1 MFDWDDLRV
10 FIAAARAESATAA
23 AQRLGLDASTVGRRI
38 AALEASLK
46 ATLFV
51 RSAKGLRLTASG
63 ARLLSAGLAVEAA
76 MNAAVEVGEQDI
88 IGGAIRISAA
98 EGFGGKVLAPALP
111 RLRER
116 HPGLSVELVANPGF
130 MSPLRREVDMTV
142 TLSEPTSRRLLIEP
156 LTDYQLGLYASTAY
170 LAGHGAPEGVE
181 DLGRASLVGYIDD
194 QIYAPELRYLDEV
207 HPGLTPNLASSSIN
221 AQREMIAAGG
231 GIGVLP
237 CFLGEGLVRILPA
250 EVRLTRRFWIATLRE
265 VAGTA
270 RVRAIRAWMKG
281 LVEDERGRLSPVP
294 AVRALPEP

>member
-10 FIAAARAESATAA
+10 FIAAARSESATAA

-98 EGFGGKVLAPALP
+98 EGFGGRVLAPALP

-156 LTDYQLGLYASTAY
+156 LTDYQLGLYASADY
-170 LAGHGAPEGVE
+170 LAVHGAPDDVEG
-181 DLGRASLVGYIDD
+181 LGRASLVGYIDD

-207 HPGLTPNLASSSIN
+207 RPGLTPSLASSSIN
-221 AQREMIAAGG
+221 AQREMIASGG

-237 CFLGEGLVRILPA
+237 CFLGEGRVRVLPA
-250 EVRLTRRFWIATLRE
+250 EVRLIRRFWIATLRE
-265 VAGTA
+265 VAATA
-270 RVRAIRAWMKG
+270 RVRTIRTWMKG
-281 LVEDERGRLSPVP
+281 LVEEERARLSP
-294 AVRALPEP
+294 A

>member
-10 FIAAARAESATAA
+10 FISAARAESATGA
-23 AQRLGLDASTVGRRI
+23 AQQLGMDASTVGRRI

-51 RSAKGLRLTASG
+51 RSAKGLRLTATG
-63 ARLLSAGLAVEAA
+63 ARLLDAGLTAESA
-76 MNAAVEVGEQDI
+76 MNLAAEVGEQDL
-88 IGGAIRISAA
+88 IGGAIRISAS
-98 EGFGGKVLAPALP
+98 EGFGGRILAPALP
-111 RLRER
+111 QLRIR
-116 HPGLSVELVANPGF
+116 HPGLSVELAANPGF

-156 LTDYQLGLYASTAY
+156 LTNYQLGLYAAPAY
-170 LAGHGAPEGVE
+170 LTAHGTPEVAQ
-181 DLGRASLVGYIDD
+181 DLIGQSLVGYIDD

-207 HPGLTPNLASSSIN
+207 HPGLTPSLASSSIN

-237 CFLGEGLVRILPA
+237 CFLGEGLVRVLPDR
-250 EVRLTRRFWIATLRE
+250 VRLTRKFWIATLSE
-265 VAGTA
+265 VAATA

-281 LVEDERGRLSPVP
+281 LVEEKRTLLSPDNGQ
-294 AVRALPEP
+294 

>member
-10 FIAAARAESATAA
+10 FIAAARAESATGA

-63 ARLLSAGLAVEAA
+63 ARLLDAGLAAESA
-76 MNAAVEVGEQDI
+76 MNLAAEVGEHDI
-88 IGGAIRISAA
+88 IGGAIRISAS
-98 EGFGGKVLAPALP
+98 EGFGGRILAPALP
-111 RLRER
+111 QLRAR
-116 HPGLSVELVANPGF
+116 HPGLSVELAANPGF

-156 LTDYQLGLYASTAY
+156 LTDYQLGLYASAAY
-170 LAGHGAPEGVE
+170 LAQHGVPRSAG
-181 DLGRASLVGYIDD
+181 DLTGADLVGYIDD

-207 HPGLTPNLASSSIN
+207 CPGLTPSLASSSIN
-221 AQREMIAAGG
+221 AQREMISAGG

-237 CFLGEGLVRILPA
+237 CFLAGGLVRVLPDK
-250 EVRLTRRFWIATLRE
+250 VCLTRRFWIATLSE
-265 VAGTA
+265 VAATA
-270 RVRAIRAWMKG
+270 RVRAIRAWMKT
-281 LVEDERGRLSPVP
+281 LVEEQRALLSPDN
-294 AVRALPEP
+294 AQ

>member
-10 FIAAARAESATAA
+10 FIAAARAESATGAA
-23 AQRLGLDASTVGRRI
+23 HRLGLYASTVGLRI

-46 ATLFV
+46 ATLVV

-63 ARLLSAGLAVEAA
+63 ERLLNAGLAVESA
-76 MNAAVEVGEQDI
+76 MNTAAEVGEQDI
-88 IGGAIRISAA
+88 IGGAIRISAS
-98 EGFGGKVLAPALP
+98 EGFGGQVLAPALP
-111 RLRER
+111 RLRAR

-142 TLSEPTSRRLLIEP
+142 SLSEPTSRRLLVEP
-156 LTDYQLGLYASTAY
+156 LTDYQLGLYAAPAY
-170 LAGHGAPEGVE
+170 LADRGMPRSVE
-181 DLGRASLVGYIDD
+181 ALGRETLVGYIDD

-207 HPGLTPNLASSSIN
+207 HPGLTPSLASSSIN
-221 AQREMIAAGG
+221 AQRAMIAAGG

-237 CFLGEGLVRILPA
+237 CFLAGDLVRILPG

-265 VAGTA
+265 VAATA

-281 LVEDERGRLSPVP
+281 LVEDERARLSPD
-294 AVRALPEP
+294 

>member
-10 FIAAARAESATAA
+10 FIAAARAESATGAA
-23 AQRLGLDASTVGRRI
+23 HQLGLDASTVGRRI

-51 RSAKGLRLTASG
+51 RSARGLRLTASG
-63 ARLLSAGLAVEAA
+63 VRLLNAGLAVESA
-76 MNAAVEVGEQDI
+76 MNAAAEVGEQDI

-98 EGFGGKVLAPALP
+98 EGFGGHVLAPALP
-111 RLRER
+111 RLRAR

-156 LTDYQLGLYASTAY
+156 LTDYQLGLYASPGY
-170 LAGHGAPEGVE
+170 LAEHGAPDCVD
-181 DLGRASLVGYIDD
+181 DLARASLVGYIDD

-207 HPGLTPNLASSSIN
+207 APGLTPNLASSSIN
-221 AQREMIAAGG
+221 AQRQMIAAGG
-231 GIGVLP
+231 GLGVLP
-237 CFLGEGLVRILPA
+237 CFLGEGLVRVLPA
-250 EVRLTRRFWIATLRE
+250 EVRLIRRFWIATLRE
-265 VAGTA
+265 VAATA

-281 LVEDERGRLSPVP
+281 LVEDQRARLGG
-294 AVRALPEP
+294 

>member
-10 FIAAARAESATAA
+10 FIAAARAESATGA

-63 ARLLSAGLAVEAA
+63 ARLLNAGLAVEAA
-76 MNAAVEVGEQDI
+76 MNTAAEVGEQDI

-98 EGFGGKVLAPALP
+98 EGFGGHVLAPALP

-116 HPGLSVELVANPGF
+116 HPGLSIELVANPGL

-156 LTDYQLGLYASTAY
+156 LTDYQLGLYASAAY
-170 LAGHGAPEGVE
+170 LANHRAPTRVD
-181 DLGRASLVGYIDD
+181 DLARASLVGYIDD

-207 HPGLTPNLASSSIN
+207 LPGLTPNLASSSIN
-221 AQREMIAAGG
+221 AQREMIASGG

-237 CFLGEGLVRILPA
+237 CFLSEGLVRLLPNQ
-250 EVRLTRRFWIATLRE
+250 VRLTRRFWVATLRE
-265 VAGTA
+265 VAATA
-270 RVRAIRAWMKG
+270 RVRAIRAWMRG
-281 LVEDERGRLSPVP
+281 LVEAERSRLSPDQSHNL
-294 AVRALPEP
+294 A

>member
-10 FIAAARAESATAA
+10 FIAAARAESATGAA
-23 AQRLGLDASTVGRRI
+23 HRLGLDASTVGRRI

-63 ARLLSAGLAVEAA
+63 ERLLNAGLAVESA
-76 MNAAVEVGEQDI
+76 MNTAAEVGEQDI
-88 IGGAIRISAA
+88 IGGAIRISAS
-98 EGFGGKVLAPALP
+98 EGFGGQVLAPALP
-111 RLRER
+111 RLRAR

-142 TLSEPTSRRLLIEP
+142 SLSEPTSRRLLVEP
-156 LTDYQLGLYASTAY
+156 LTDYQLGLYAAPAY
-170 LAGHGAPEGVE
+170 LADRGMPRDVAA
-181 DLGRASLVGYIDD
+181 LGRETLVGYIDD

-221 AQREMIAAGG
+221 AQRAMIAAGG

-237 CFLGEGLVRILPA
+237 CFLAGDLMRILPG

-265 VAGTA
+265 VAATA
-270 RVRAIRAWMKG
+270 RVRTIRAWMKG
-281 LVEDERGRLSPVP
+281 LVEDERARLSPD
-294 AVRALPEP
+294 

>member
-1 MFDWDDLRV
+1 MLDGMFDWDDLRV

-51 RSAKGLRLTASG
+51 RSAKGLRLTSSG

-98 EGFGGKVLAPALP
+98 EGFGGRVLAPALP
-111 RLRER
+111 RLRDR

-156 LTDYQLGLYASTAY
+156 LTDYQLGLYASAAY
-170 LAGHGAPEGVE
+170 LADHGAPEDVE

-207 HPGLTPNLASSSIN
+207 CPGLTPSLASSSIN
-221 AQREMIAAGG
+221 AQREMIASGG

-237 CFLGEGLVRILPA
+237 CFLGEGLVRVLAA

-265 VAGTA
+265 VAATA

-281 LVEDERGRLSPVP
+281 LVEEERARLSPVQT
-294 AVRALPEP
+294 

>member
-51 RSAKGLRLTASG
+51 RSARGLRLTASG
-63 ARLLSAGLAVEAA
+63 TRLLNAGLAVEAA

-111 RLRER
+111 RLRAR

-130 MSPLRREVDMTV
+130 MSVLRREVDMTV

-170 LAGHGAPEGVE
+170 LAENGAPKDVD

-194 QIYAPELRYLDEV
+194 QIYAPELRYLDELR
-207 HPGLTPNLASSSIN
+207 PGLTPNLASSSIN
-221 AQREMIAAGG
+221 AQREIIAADG

-237 CFLGEGLVRILPA
+237 CFLGEGLERVLPA
-250 EVRLTRRFWIATLRE
+250 QVQLTRRFWIATLRE
-265 VAGTA
+265 VAATA

-281 LVEDERGRLSPVP
+281 LVEDERDRLSPSTAR
-294 AVRALPEP
+294 AVAL

>member
-1 MFDWDDLRV
+1 MFDWDDLRI
-10 FIAAARAESATAA
+10 FIAAARAESASGA

-51 RSAKGLRLTASG
+51 RSAKGLRLTATG
-63 ARLLSAGLAVEAA
+63 ARLLEAGLSAEAA
-76 MNAAVEVGEQDI
+76 MNAAAEVGEQDVV
-88 IGGAIRISAA
+88 GGAIRISAS
-98 EGFGGKVLAPALP
+98 EGFGGRVLAPALP
-111 RLRER
+111 RLRAR

-142 TLSEPTSRRLLIEP
+142 TLSEPTSRRLLVEP
-156 LTDYQLGLYASTAY
+156 LTDYQLGLYASQAY
-170 LAGHGAPEGVE
+170 LAEHGAPDTVAT
-181 DLGRASLVGYIDD
+181 LGRARLVGYIDD
-194 QIYAPELRYLDEV
+194 QIYAPELRYLDEIS
-207 HPGLTPNLASSSIN
+207 PGLTPALASSSIN

-237 CFLGEGLVRILPA
+237 CFLGEGLVRVLA
-250 EVRLTRRFWIATLRE
+250 EEVRLTRRFWIATLRE

-281 LVEDERGRLSPVP
+281 LVEDERNRLN
-294 AVRALPEP
+294 PE